1 MKITKKVIAVGAGA
15 VVLVAGG
22 GAAYA
27 AASAPA
33 PKITAEKA
41 MEIAHQQVPG
51 AWVSEV
57 DHDRRGTRADVWEIE
72 LVKGDER
79 HELDVDAA
87 TGKVTDHERHTA
99 GQDSGDDSG
108 HDNDD
113 D

>member
-1 MKITKKVIAVGAGA
+1 MRITKTIIAVGAGA

-27 AASAPA
+27 MTAGAPT

-41 MEIAHQQVPG
+41 MEIAHGKVPG

-57 DHDRRGTRADVWEIE
+57 DYDRRGSRADVWEIE
-72 LVKGDER
+72 LVKGAER

-87 TGKVTDHERHTA
+87 TGAVSGQELDH
-99 GQDSGDDSG
+99 
-108 HDNDD
+108 DD